1 MGRTDRDESE
11 ESERLIMRWLRFER
25 CIPIQYG
32 SSYDSFESLRE
43 RKEKRE
49 RAGERAARGASTADR
64 LIGYSADFS
73 HSLDPL

>member
-32 SSYDSFESLRE
+32 SS
-43 RKEKRE
+43 
-49 RAGERAARGASTADR
+49 
-64 LIGYSADFS
+64 
-73 HSLDPL
+73 